1 MDIGWFRDLVI
12 CIAGLATTLVVI
24 FIAVLAYLLYRRIRP
39 ILNSMQA
46 TSRTVQEMT
55 SVVKEE
61 LVKPVVQLAAL
72 VRGIMQGV
80 EMATKFFRKGEQE
93 GGCNG

>member
-12 CIAGLATTLVVI
+12 CIAGLVTTLVVI
-24 FIAVLAYLLYRRIRP
+24 FIAVLAFLLFRRIRP
-39 ILNSMQA
+39 ILDSMQA
-46 TSRTVQEMT
+46 ASATVQEMT

-61 LVKPVVQLAAL
+61 LVKPIVQFAAL
-72 VRGIMQGV
+72 VRGIIQGV
-80 EMATKFFRKGEQE
+80 ELATKFIKKDEQE